1 MIGGMVEMKKYT
13 APNMSIRVFNNTA
26 QTSAQA
32 SIIEVDA
39 IKDLPAG
46 QKAQVQYT
54 QMNEITKFTF

>member
-1 MIGGMVEMKKYT
+1 MKKYT